1 MKSCHFYRIA
11 QCSSKNSMTL
21 SSFSMTFPWP
31 LLFSMTFQACKMV
44 LLNSMTFHD
53 QRAPW
58 HYFVIFQGSRNVTVS
73 YITVVY
79 NTCCSIKNT
88 AFWLKTLVQLK
99 GVGSVRLWTVHIAE
113 NVISLV
119 TSCSV
124 RNVHCASQTS
134 VSSSNFNEYRSRRLS
149 VDRIISTIYTE
160 ENSVPTCIPG

>member
-1 MKSCHFYRIA
+1 MKSCLFYRIA

-31 LLFSMTFQACKMV
+31 LLFSMTFQAWKMV
-44 LLNSMTFHD
+44 FLNSMTFHD
-53 QRAPW
+53 QRAPG
-58 HYFVIFQGSRNVTVS
+58 HYFVIFQGSRNVSFVH
-73 YITVVY
+73 
-79 NTCCSIKNT
+79 CCSIKNT
-88 AFWLKTLVQLK
+88 AFWLKTMVQLK